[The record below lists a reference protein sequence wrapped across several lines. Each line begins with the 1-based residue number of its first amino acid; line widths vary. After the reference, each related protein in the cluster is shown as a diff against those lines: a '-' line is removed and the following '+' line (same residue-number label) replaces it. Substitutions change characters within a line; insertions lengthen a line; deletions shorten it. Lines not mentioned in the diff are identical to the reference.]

1 MSGGLDSQI
10 LIVVIVKGLQVIFNG
25 LFIFILF
32 LFFNKLILCL
42 KKILMEK
49 SVGKE
54 GNSACE
60 LILKYFKKR
69 GQEKCQVASCVYF
82 VIERRGKG
90 R

>member
-1 MSGGLDSQI
+1 
-10 LIVVIVKGLQVIFNG
+10 
-25 LFIFILF
+25 
-32 LFFNKLILCL
+32 
-42 KKILMEK
+42 MEK

-54 GNSACE
+54 GGILFIPCE

-69 GQEKCQVASCVYF
+69 GQGKCQVASCVYF

>member
-1 MSGGLDSQI
+1 MSEGLDSQV
-10 LIVVIVKGLQVIFNG
+10 LVVIIVEGLQVIFNG
-25 LFIFILF
+25 LFICIL
-32 LFFNKLILCL
+32 LFFFNRFVLCV

-49 SVGKE
+49 CRGKE
-54 GNSACE
+54 KSSAYE

-69 GQEKCQVASCVYF
+69 GQGKCQVASCVYF

>member
-10 LIVVIVKGLQVIFNG
+10 LIVVIVKGLQVMFNG

-32 LFFNKLILCL
+32 LFFNKFILCV

-54 GNSACE
+54 GNAARE

-69 GQEKCQVASCVYF
+69 GQGICQVASCVYF